1 MENSTFDIV
10 KAPIPEGTENHP
22 IKFIHPHK
30 LENLEK
36 PLRIK
41 RLIDKNPPRFRN
53 VTKQKRRE
61 LVLEHERG
69 QPFKLMDSGN
79 LSFTGKYEGSNTS
92 KYLILVKDKKNG
104 RYLAQPIN
112 GWFSFRKDIHYKTLS
127 AEQAEEKMKI
137 DQNKISPWLMR
148 KTEEGKLNLQPS
160 REGLVIK
167 NEKENVFLPK
177 RGSSMRGRGRGRG
190 RGGGRAGNTS
200 NEREEDDEKLDRLI
214 GKYEEEE
221 EKRNI
226 KEESEYQNFSDDDE
240 NDIIYENEETK
251 LSSDVE
257 LTQEGE
263 SLKKI
268 IEKQDKSGSSSD
280 NEEKGD
286 GSSENSEDPD
296 SDFDFDQLEEDFNPL
311 MRNDLSRKRKEPI
324 KEKKDNISNQKNK
337 KLHKFESYENEI
349 QVSQRIRSVK
359 SLKENQKK
367 KLQREKEKRK
377 IENFIRNEV
386 QQNEKITLKKLL
398 INFKLQNGGNPNL
411 MQQSIIRD
419 FIKEN
424 LKIDDKN
431 NLFFK
436 THDLSNKKN

>member
-1 MENSTFDIV
+1 M
-10 KAPIPEGTENHP
+10 
-22 IKFIHPHK
+22 K
-30 LENLEK
+30 LEN
-36 PLRIK
+36 
-41 RLIDKNPPRFRN
+41 
-53 VTKQKRRE
+53 
-61 LVLEHERG
+61 
-69 QPFKLMDSGN
+69 
-79 LSFTGKYEGSNTS
+79 
-92 KYLILVKDKKNG
+92 
-104 RYLAQPIN
+104 
-112 GWFSFRKDIHYKTLS
+112 
-127 AEQAEEKMKI
+127 
-137 DQNKISPWLMR
+137 NKINTWLMR

-167 NEKENVFLPK
+167 NEKDNVFLPK
-177 RGSSMRGRGRGRG
+177 RASSMRGGGRGRGRG
-190 RGGGRAGNTS
+190 RGGNVF
-200 NEREEDDEKLDRLI
+200 NQKEEDDEKLDRLI

-226 KEESEYQNFSDDDE
+226 KEESEFQNFSDDDE

-268 IEKQDKSGSSSD
+268 LEKQDKSGSSSD
-280 NEEKGD
+280 SEEKVD
-286 GSSENSEDPD
+286 GSSENSEDQD
-296 SDFDFDQLEEDFNPL
+296 SDFDFDQLEDDFNPL
-311 MRNDLSRKRKEPI
+311 MRNDLSRKRKESI
-324 KEKKDNISNQKNK
+324 KEKKDNISKNKNK

-349 QVSQRIRSVK
+349 QVSKRIRSVK

-398 INFKLQNGGNPNL
+398 INFKLQNGGDPNL

-436 THDLSNKKN
+436 TDDLSNTKN